1 MLTEKEI
8 KDIIAD
14 VFPDRYLIV
23 GETKVEYLIGENVA
37 FDSRESESGMNST
50 FLEYTAYITTAITT
64 LKQIY
69 DFLKEVRKDIRKK
82 TSPDDVLK
90 ELKNSEKLSEK
101 ERRELIE
108 KALEL
113 LEKKE

>member
-1 MLTEKEI
+1 MLSEKEI
-8 KDIIAD
+8 KDIIMD
-14 VFPDRYLIV
+14 VFPNKYLVV
-23 GETKVEYLIGENVA
+23 GETKVEHLIAGNVE
-37 FDSRESESGMNST
+37 FDSRESESGMNSV

-82 TSPDDVLK
+82 TNPDDVLK
-90 ELKNSEKLSEK
+90 ELKGSDKLSDK

-113 LEKKE
+113 LENKE